1 VSRITIGKWGAS
13 LAVRLPKQ
21 IAEEMNLTE
30 DMKLESRVENGK
42 LILEPVLDKR
52 RRSDKYSLDDLLA
65 QITPENVHEETGTG
79 DAVGNEQW

>member
-1 VSRITIGKWGAS
+1 MGRITIGKWGGS

-42 LILEPVLDKR
+42 LILEPVSSRR
-52 RRSDKYSLDDLLA
+52 RRSDKYRLDDLLA
-65 QITPENVHEETGTG
+65 QITPENMHEETDTG
-79 DAVGNEQW
+79 HAVGNEQW